1 MARDQ
6 AAGEHPVAKIYQTLQ
21 TGEPLSAEELQLGGV
36 ELKRLYA
43 RKKAL
48 RIRTDGVLDI
58 RLVLNEKVR
67 WCVVCPPSIRKTVIW
82 ETHGLAHAGMNRTV
96 ARLQLAW
103 YWPGMVAEVR
113 RLLRTCEVCQMA
125 KPGGN
130 KPPSSRQRLYAG
142 RPWQKVAID
151 LVGPMPKTQ
160 RGNQWI
166 LVLSDHFT
174 RWQDAIP
181 LTDATA
187 PTVATALDERI
198 FCYFGLPE
206 QLHSDLGKQFQSRLM
221 VEFAAYGK
229 WIRRIPPLIT
239 PRPKE

>member
-6 AAGEHPVAKIYQTLQ
+6 ATGEHPVAKIYRTLQ
-21 TGEPLSAEELQLGGV
+21 TGEPLSAEKLQLGGT

-43 RKKAL
+43 KKEAL
-48 RIRTDGVLDI
+48 RNRTDGVLEI
-58 RLVLNEKVR
+58 RRVLNEKVH
-67 WCVVCPPSIRKTVIW
+67 WCVVCPTFIRKTVIW
-82 ETHGLAHAGMNRTV
+82 ETHGLAHSIMNRTV
-96 ARLQLAW
+96 ARFQLAC

-142 RPWQKVAID
+142 RPWQKVTID
-151 LVGPMPKTQ
+151 LVGLMPRTQ

-174 RWQDAIP
+174 R
-181 LTDATA
+181 
-187 PTVATALDERI
+187 
-198 FCYFGLPE
+198 
-206 QLHSDLGKQFQSRLM
+206 
-221 VEFAAYGK
+221 
-229 WIRRIPPLIT
+229 
-239 PRPKE
+239 

>member
-1 MARDQ
+1 
-6 AAGEHPVAKIYQTLQ
+6 
-21 TGEPLSAEELQLGGV
+21 
-36 ELKRLYA
+36 
-43 RKKAL
+43 
-48 RIRTDGVLDI
+48 
-58 RLVLNEKVR
+58 
-67 WCVVCPPSIRKTVIW
+67 
-82 ETHGLAHAGMNRTV
+82 
-96 ARLQLAW
+96 
-103 YWPGMVAEVR
+103 MVAEVR

-130 KPPSSRQRLYAG
+130 KPPCSRQRLYAG

-166 LVLSDHFT
+166 SVLSDHFT

-181 LTDATA
+181 LPDATA
-187 PTVATALDERI
+187 PTVVTALDEQI

-221 VEFAAYGK
+221 AELCNLWRVDQTHTTLYH
-229 WIRRIPPLIT
+229 P
-239 PRPKE
+239 